1 MAVAI
6 VAGALANKPF
16 SGGEAWVRLSWALGL
31 RRLGFDVWFIEQLGG
46 DGAGEAV
53 TYFEEVGREFGLD
66 RRAALLDRAGQ
77 GLAGIDPARLAD
89 AAAEAEVLFNLSG
102 HIPPGPLLAAPRRR
116 VYVDLDPGFTQAWD
130 ADPSLPFRLG
140 DHDFYATVGLNLS
153 GRKGTDDGIDWIP
166 TLPPIVL
173 EEWPAAPP
181 PEPLRRPRFTTVATW
196 RSPHGSVVVGGREA
210 PQKHHEFRRLLPL
223 PAQVPEAQFE
233 LALDIHPGDAADRR
247 ALLAAG
253 WKLVSPREAAGSPAA
268 FREYLRGS
276 GAEFSVAQG
285 VYVAS
290 RSGWFSDR
298 TAAYLAC
305 GRPALVQDTGIED
318 VPTGEE
324 GLLTF
329 RSLEQAAAGAD
340 RILADPAGHAAAARR
355 LAEEHLDS
363 DLVLGRLLERIGV
376 GA

>member
-130 ADPSLPFRLG
+130 ADPSLPLRLG
-140 DHDFYATVGLNLS
+140 DHDFHATVGL
-153 GRKGTDDGIDWIP
+153 
-166 TLPPIVL
+166 
-173 EEWPAAPP
+173 
-181 PEPLRRPRFTTVATW
+181 
-196 RSPHGSVVVGGREA
+196 
-210 PQKHHEFRRLLPL
+210 
-223 PAQVPEAQFE
+223 
-233 LALDIHPGDAADRR
+233 
-247 ALLAAG
+247 
-253 WKLVSPREAAGSPAA
+253 
-268 FREYLRGS
+268 
-276 GAEFSVAQG
+276 
-285 VYVAS
+285 
-290 RSGWFSDR
+290 
-298 TAAYLAC
+298 
-305 GRPALVQDTGIED
+305 
-318 VPTGEE
+318 
-324 GLLTF
+324 
-329 RSLEQAAAGAD
+329 
-340 RILADPAGHAAAARR
+340 
-355 LAEEHLDS
+355 
-363 DLVLGRLLERIGV
+363 
-376 GA
+376 